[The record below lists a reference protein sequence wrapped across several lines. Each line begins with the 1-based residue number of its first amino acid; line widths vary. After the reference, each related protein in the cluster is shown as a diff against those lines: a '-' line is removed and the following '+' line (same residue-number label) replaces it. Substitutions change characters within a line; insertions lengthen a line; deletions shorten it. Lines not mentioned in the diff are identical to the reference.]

1 MKGSVLTTKGWALL
15 IVAAVLVA
23 AGTLNFAQRLTHN
36 APPTDGVEWAQT
48 PEGVVAVRVDPDSS
62 AGRKGVF
69 GIMPG
74 DRLVGIK
81 FDDGRGD
88 EVVSASD
95 VQIYLE
101 EAGTGGRLVYVIERR
116 QETGET
122 AAYECVLDD
131 LQPSRHWTTH
141 DVLVNLLGVLYLL
154 VGFFVFFK
162 QGGRAPFSLHF
173 ATLCLVAFV
182 FHFYQPYGAYEHFD
196 LAIYFLDNS
205 ALVLFAPIFLHFCAI
220 YPVRY
225 RLSERRPWLV
235 YLLYA
240 PPVALVALNALFLL
254 PGAGRFTFYLSG
266 HTYDLNAYLESL
278 FPADFPTRLWAAQ
291 FACLTAALVAGAAVL
306 VYRFVKSESAI
317 VRQQLKWVVWG
328 SALAIA
334 PFTLLYAVEYLF
346 GVGFAGGALSE
357 TARRWMTDAAIVP
370 LALIPLTFGNSVV
383 RYRLMD
389 VDMVV
394 RRTAVYALTTL
405 VISVLIGLVVYVAG
419 LYAFGGEVITPG
431 VVSMRVIIA
440 VAAMAVI
447 VMTAAPLKNFLQERT
462 DRFFYGERYDLR
474 AGLLDFGRTL
484 SATTSLEPLL
494 DALVGRLQQVLG
506 VERVAIFVEAGRAAS
521 GYRVARAAGLSN
533 EIVIPPDFREMIR
546 TRSAEDG
553 IIRADGLDLPPET
566 NGFVR
571 RTLHYYVPCVVRGRM
586 VAVIGLGRST
596 GGALL
601 SSEDLEILRTVSGYV
616 AVAIENS
623 LLYEEQRERAEE
635 LALLK
640 EFNESIVESI
650 NVGILAADSDGQVTA
665 CNSAL
670 EEMLGLRRDEAT
682 GRRVEDLFA
691 EDFAETLRQ
700 VLGEAGWGL
709 SDVRNIYKLHTAT
722 RRGRPLILNI
732 ALAPLK
738 TTGSEARGGVLV
750 VLEDVTARVRLEEQL
765 QQREKLSSIGLLAA
779 GVAHEIN
786 TPLTGVSSY
795 TQMLLGMLAEADP
808 KHALLQKIRRQTD
821 RATGIVNNLLNFSRT
836 GGVTE
841 FAEVDLNRVLED
853 TLQLLEP
860 QLRHS
865 RIELRREY
873 AEDLPRVYGNAG
885 KLQQVFTNLLLNA
898 RDAIPGG
905 GSVTLRTRED
915 EHDAVAVEVADTGIG
930 IAPENVARIYD
941 PFFTTKGVGRGT
953 GLGLAVSYGIVQ
965 EHSGHIT
972 VESAPGR
979 GTTFRIT
986 LPTAV
991 GARARLQAASD

>member
-1 MKGSVLTTKGWALL
+1 M
-15 IVAAVLVA
+15 
-23 AGTLNFAQRLTHN
+23 
-36 APPTDGVEWAQT
+36 
-48 PEGVVAVRVDPDSS
+48 
-62 AGRKGVF
+62 
-69 GIMPG
+69 
-74 DRLVGIK
+74 
-81 FDDGRGD
+81 
-88 EVVSASD
+88 
-95 VQIYLE
+95 
-101 EAGTGGRLVYVIERR
+101 
-116 QETGET
+116 
-122 AAYECVLDD
+122 
-131 LQPSRHWTTH
+131 
-141 DVLVNLLGVLYLL
+141 
-154 VGFFVFFK
+154 
-162 QGGRAPFSLHF
+162 
-173 ATLCLVAFV
+173 
-182 FHFYQPYGAYEHFD
+182 
-196 LAIYFLDNS
+196 
-205 ALVLFAPIFLHFCAI
+205 
-220 YPVRY
+220 
-225 RLSERRPWLV
+225 
-235 YLLYA
+235 
-240 PPVALVALNALFLL
+240 
-254 PGAGRFTFYLSG
+254 
-266 HTYDLNAYLESL
+266 
-278 FPADFPTRLWAAQ
+278 
-291 FACLTAALVAGAAVL
+291 
-306 VYRFVKSESAI
+306 
-317 VRQQLKWVVWG
+317 RQQLKWVVWG

-334 PFTLLYAVEYLF
+334 PFTLLYAAGYV
-346 GVGFAGGALSE
+346 AGGGVANSFLSE
-357 TARRWMTDAAIVP
+357 TTRRWMTDAAILP
-370 LALIPLTFGNSVV
+370 LVLIPLTFGNSVV

-394 RRTAVYALTTL
+394 RRTAVYVLTTL
-405 VISVLIGLVVYVAG
+405 AISLMLGSVVYVAG
-419 LYAFGGEVITPG
+419 LYAFGGEVISPG

-462 DRFFYGERYDLR
+462 DRFFYGERYDMR

-494 DALVGRLQQVLG
+494 DALAGRLQQVLG
-506 VERVAIFVEAGRAAS
+506 VERIAIFIEDARAAS
-521 GYRVARAAGLSN
+521 GYRVARVVGLSN
-533 EIVIPPDFREMIR
+533 DIVVPPDFREMIR

-553 IIRADGLDLPPET
+553 IVRADGLDLPPAGE
-566 NGFVR
+566 GFVR

-623 LLYEEQRERAEE
+623 LLYQEQMERAEE

-650 NVGILAADSDGQVTA
+650 NVGILAADSAGRVTG

-670 EEMLGLRRDEAT
+670 EEILGLRRDEAT
-682 GRRVEDLFA
+682 GQRIEDLFA

-700 VLGEAGWGL
+700 VLGERGWEL
-709 SDVRNIYKLHTAT
+709 SELRNIYKLHTAT
-722 RRGRPLILNI
+722 RRGRTLILNI
-732 ALAPLK
+732 SLAPLK
-738 TTGSEARGGVLV
+738 RADEKAPGGALV

-808 KHALLQKIRRQTD
+808 KHSLLQKIRRQTD

-841 FAEVDLNRVLED
+841 FAEVDLNRVLDD

-860 QLRHS
+860 QFRQS
-865 RIELRREY
+865 GVELAREY
-873 AEDLPRVYGNAG
+873 TEDLPHVYGNAG

-898 RDAIPGG
+898 RDAIPDGG
-905 GSVTLRTRED
+905 RVRLRTLSDDRD
-915 EHDAVAVEVADTGIG
+915 LVTVEVVDTGIG

-965 EHSGHIT
+965 EHSGHIS

-986 LPTAV
+986 LPTA